1 MTPAS
6 PVNASEFFKSQ
17 IQPIPSCPILPFTVC
32 AASGIYLDF
41 LADWLICAAVPTTRL
56 LLWICVSAT
65 LCSIL
70 RLSVAASLRTLVC
83 SLTCIPVFAGY
94 HALKTSQNQ
103 QFSIT
108 HALSEISQPCVL
120 SGTIISDIRNSK
132 SLDHRLD
139 DSKTDMTRFDI
150 RVHKI
155 RLGTQDQNVS
165 GHLRVLVYGHKPELH
180 TGCEVVLIGKV
191 KGYSA
196 PTNPGEVDRSV
207 IHRRR
212 GFSGFLQ
219 CYSASAI
226 TITRMNKNP
235 FYGFWNHSQSLVD
248 YSLEKFFKHL
258 KRPNAEFASAL
269 ALGCRELLDQDTK
282 RKLLVTGTAHM
293 LSVSGLHLGLVV
305 WCFNV
310 AASMVRI
317 RTAHRVFLIVA
328 ICILYS
334 FVTGL
339 RPPVLRSSFMAI
351 TCLVATGMNRSS
363 NSVNSL
369 FLCALIFI
377 SCNCMLLFDMG
388 VQLSFLAVGTLVTI
402 HTPFTGKARAKATV
416 DLPVN
421 SSEKQK
427 NHGFTKSIPRS
438 LVKVTLKSMYLSTA
452 LFAVTAPF
460 LWFHF
465 NLISPIS
472 ILANLLIGPL
482 LVFALL
488 TSLVLPVLCL
498 IHDGLGGVCGMP
510 CNFLLDIIR
519 GFIDITSEMK
529 NGHFWLPSPTLT
541 SVILFYLMLSA
552 VPFLKSTLLKRYYVA
567 CFTVTWILFQ
577 ATQLRPVDHQNSLDV
592 VFLNVGHGTSV
603 VIQLPNHQ
611 NWLYDCGSLGQ
622 PQRASKVTARALWE
636 LGILRL
642 DALFISHADS
652 DHYNGIWRLL
662 DQFEIDEIYTTRTV
676 LNSRSVNLK
685 RLFDKARFVGAV
697 PSKVGREDRL
707 VRLPDNVEILHPP
720 EHWIVECD
728 NGSSLVLKICYG
740 GYTLI
745 LPGDIEG
752 EGIRELIS
760 QQYKTEGTVVMAPHH
775 GSPTEETKDF
785 IQWSDPILC
794 VISGRRRPNEKLL
807 LNLLNSEK
815 IPSVFTHR
823 DHAIRVRLFA
833 DGTQSYQRWN
843 HNKWQELM
851 IDINPV
857 KNLEMNP

>member
-1 MTPAS
+1 M
-6 PVNASEFFKSQ
+6 
-17 IQPIPSCPILPFTVC
+17 
-32 AASGIYLDF
+32 
-41 LADWLICAAVPTTRL
+41 ICAIDPTTRL
-56 LLWICVSAT
+56 LFWICVSAT

-70 RLSVAASLRTLVC
+70 HFSVAASLRTLVC
-83 SLTCIPVFAGY
+83 SLACIPVFAGY

-108 HALSEISQPCVL
+108 HALDEISQPCVL
-120 SGTIISDIRNSK
+120 SGTIISDVRNRK

-139 DSKTDMTRFDI
+139 DSKTDVTRFDI
-150 RVHKI
+150 RVQKI
-155 RLGTQDQNVS
+155 RIGTRHQNAS
-165 GHLRVLVYGHKPELH
+165 GHLHVILSGNKPELH
-180 TGCEVVLIGKV
+180 TGCEIVLLGKV
-191 KGYSA
+191 KGYAA

-226 TITRMNKNP
+226 TITRMNTNP
-235 FYGFWNHSQSLVD
+235 FYGLWNHSQSLVD
-248 YSLEKFFKHL
+248 YALKKFFKHL

-310 AASMVRI
+310 TASMVRM
-317 RTAHRVFLIVA
+317 RTMYRVFLIVA
-328 ICILYS
+328 ICVLYS

-339 RPPVLRSSFMAI
+339 RPPVLRSSAMVI
-351 TCLVATGMNRSS
+351 TCLAATGMNRSS

-377 SCNCMLLFDMG
+377 SCDCMLLFDMG
-388 VQLSFLAVGTLVTI
+388 VQLSFLAVGTLLTI
-402 HTPFTGKARAKATV
+402 RTPLRERAPAKATG
-416 DLPVN
+416 DIPDN

-427 NHGFTKSIPRS
+427 NRGFMKGIHRS
-438 LVKVTLKSMYLSTA
+438 FVKVTLKSMYLSTA

-472 ILANLLIGPL
+472 ILTNLLIGPL

-488 TSLVLPVLCL
+488 TSLILPLVCL
-498 IHDGLGGVCGMP
+498 IHDGLGGLCGIP
-510 CNFLLDIIR
+510 CNFILDFIN
-519 GFIDITSEMK
+519 GLIDISSEMK
-529 NGHFWLPSPTLT
+529 NGHYWLPSPTLT
-541 SVILFYLMLSA
+541 SVICFYLMLSA
-552 VPFLKSTLLKRYYVA
+552 VPFLKSPMLKRSYIG
-567 CFTVTWILFQ
+567 CFIGTWILFQ
-577 ATQLRPVDHQNSLDV
+577 ATQLRPATQPDSLDV

-603 VIQLPNHQ
+603 VLQLPNHQ

-622 PQRASKVTARALWE
+622 PQRASKVTASALWE
-636 LGILRL
+636 LGISRL

-662 DQFEIDEIYTTRTV
+662 DQFIIDGIYTTRAV

-697 PSKVGREDRL
+697 PSKVGRGDHL
-707 VRLPDNVEILHPP
+707 VRLPDHVEILHPP
-720 EHWIVECD
+720 EHWIVDCD
-728 NGSSLVLKICYG
+728 NGSSLVLKISYG
-740 GYTLI
+740 GYTLV

-752 EGIRELIS
+752 KGMRELIS
-760 QQYKTEGTVVMAPHH
+760 QQYETGGTVVMAPHH
-775 GSPTEETKDF
+775 GSLTEETKDF
-785 IQWSDPILC
+785 IQWSDPFLC

-807 LNLLNSEK
+807 LNILNSKK
-815 IPSVFTHR
+815 IPSVFTYR

-851 IDINPV
+851 IEINPA
-857 KNLEMNP
+857 KNLEMNSLTEKIIGSSRVGRRSQ